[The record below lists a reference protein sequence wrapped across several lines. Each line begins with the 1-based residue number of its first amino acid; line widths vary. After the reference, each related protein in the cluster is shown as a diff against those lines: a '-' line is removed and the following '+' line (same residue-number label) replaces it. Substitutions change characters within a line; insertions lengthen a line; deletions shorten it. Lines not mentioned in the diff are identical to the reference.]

1 MPGGGSSAPQARR
14 TAMVGNRASAA
25 RVWQVLGNALLLF
38 GVFLMVIPFLYMIS
52 ASFKPGSEIYTIPFQ
67 FFPENLY
74 LGNYQLLFGQTNFVR
89 WFLNSIFMGLGR
101 TVLAVILSLM
111 AGYAF
116 AKFGFRGKNILF
128 GLLLATLTLP
138 IYVILIPLY
147 SMVVRFGWV
156 NSYAALIL
164 PFAAQAI
171 GVFLTRQYLLA
182 VPNEL
187 LEAARI
193 DGASEW
199 GTFWRI
205 IVPIAQPVIA
215 TMSILLFSASWKDFI
230 WPLLVV
236 NDDNMFTVSLGLPS
250 LIGPY
255 SQEYGA
261 VMAGSFMAVL
271 PILVI
276 FLIMQRRF
284 IEGIMAGAVKG

>member
-1 MPGGGSSAPQARR
+1 
-14 TAMVGNRASAA
+14 MVGNRAATA
-25 RVWQVLGNALLLF
+25 RIWQVLGNILLMF
-38 GVFLMVIPFLYMIS
+38 GVVLMIVPFLYMIS

-67 FFPENLY
+67 FFPSNIY
-74 LGNYQLLFGQTNFVR
+74 IGNYQLLFGQTNFVR
-89 WFLNSIFMGLGR
+89 WFLNSTVMGLGR

-116 AKFGFRGKNILF
+116 AKFNFRGKNILF
-128 GLLLATLTLP
+128 LLLLATLTLP
-138 IYVILIPLY
+138 IYVILVPLY
-147 SMVVRFGWV
+147 AMVVRLGWI
-156 NSYAALIL
+156 NSYWALIL
-164 PFAAQAI
+164 PFTAQAI
-171 GVFLTRQYLLA
+171 GVFLARQYLLS
-182 VPNEL
+182 VPGEM

-193 DGASEW
+193 DGAGEW
-199 GTFWRI
+199 SIFWRI
-205 IVPIAQPVIA
+205 IIPIAQPVTA
-215 TMSILLFSASWKDFI
+215 TMAILFFSASWKDFI

-255 SQEYGA
+255 TQEYGA

>member
-1 MPGGGSSAPQARR
+1 
-14 TAMVGNRASAA
+14 MVGNRTATA
-25 RVWQVLGNALLLF
+25 RIWQVLGNALLLF
-38 GVFLMVIPFLYMIS
+38 GVFLMIIPFLYMIS

-67 FFPENLY
+67 FFPDNIY

-89 WFLNSIFMGLGR
+89 WFFNSTVMALGR

-116 AKFGFRGKNILF
+116 AQFEFRGKNILF
-128 GLLLATLTLP
+128 ILLLATLTLP
-138 IYVILIPLY
+138 IYVILVPLY
-147 SMVVRFGWV
+147 SMVVRLGWI
-156 NSYAALIL
+156 NSYSALIL

-171 GVFLTRQYLLA
+171 GVFLARQYLLA
-182 VPNEL
+182 VPTEM

-193 DGASEW
+193 DGAGEW
-199 GTFWRI
+199 AIFWRI
-205 IVPIAQPVIA
+205 IVPIAQPVTA
-215 TMSILLFSASWKDFI
+215 TMAMLFFSASWKDFI

-255 SQEYGA
+255 TQEYGA

-271 PILVI
+271 PILII